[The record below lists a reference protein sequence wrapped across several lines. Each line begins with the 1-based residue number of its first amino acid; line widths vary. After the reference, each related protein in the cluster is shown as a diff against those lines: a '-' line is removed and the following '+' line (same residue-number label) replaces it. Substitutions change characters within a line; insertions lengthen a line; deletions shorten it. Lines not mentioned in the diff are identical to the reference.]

1 MKKIAIGILVL
12 FLLGFAAVLYGEKW
26 LSDNLPSIVNQN
38 EDRNYDILFE
48 DVDIRIFSGSIDFQN
63 ITLVPLN
70 DSLST
75 TVNGSVSKI
84 RMSGVKIMELIL
96 EKKVNIKEL
105 RMEEPAFRLIRKD
118 INSKPEESS
127 KAFQDLFQDI
137 VSRGLIQNFVL
148 ENGTA
153 ELYIQK
159 DSLVRFGQF
168 TDLNILAEGIR
179 TDSVTVTNTVPFLV
193 ENIHTSLKNLQ
204 IQVSETQLFKM
215 GELDF
220 DYKNRE
226 FSFHD
231 LSMKF
236 EEPWTDVVKKMEY
249 QVDMIEFDLKELK
262 IISIKTDSDPF
273 GLWTVIADKILLDS
287 LVFHDGRDKNLDR
300 PADVVKERISE
311 LIESIPF
318 PLELDTLQIINS
330 EISYSEVPKGKSEA
344 GTIYFKEFN
353 ALILNVSSID
363 SVKRDGE
370 LVMEVD
376 TKLNGVGALNVTIN
390 VPYNSGN
397 FKLLA
402 TLGAMDMA
410 KLNPTLEFMAA
421 VKIGSGKLRGMVLEM
436 DADAY
441 KSRNRFTIDYQDLE
455 IDLSKVSEEGVE
467 KKNAILSKVANFAI
481 NRDNMPGNKNYLT
494 PTYTTIRNRYR
505 SFFNLIWLSTKD
517 GFFEVLP
524 SGLGRKIMDAKENKE
539 KRTKNK

>member
-1 MKKIAIGILVL
+1 MKKIAIGLLVL
-12 FLLGFAAVLYGEKW
+12 FLLGFGAVLYSESW
-26 LSDNLPSIVNQN
+26 LSANLPGIINQN

-48 DVDIRIFSGSIDFQN
+48 DVDIRIFRGSIDFQN

-70 DSLST
+70 DSLPT
-75 TVNGSVSKI
+75 TVNGSVRKI
-84 RMSGVKIMELIL
+84 RMSGVKIMELIF

-127 KAFQDLFQDI
+127 KAFQDLFRDI

-168 TDLNILAEGIR
+168 TDLNILAEGLR
-179 TDSVTVTNTVPFLV
+179 TDSVTVTNTVPFQV

-204 IQVSETQLFKM
+204 VRISENQLFKM

-226 FSFHD
+226 FSFQD

-236 EEPWTDVVKKMEY
+236 DEPWTDEVKKMDF

-262 IISIKTDSDPF
+262 ILSIKTDSNPF

-287 LVFHDGRDKNLDR
+287 LIFHDGRDKNLDR
-300 PADVVKERISE
+300 PKDVVKERITE

-318 PLELDTLQIINS
+318 PMDLDTLQIINS
-330 EISYSEVPKGKSEA
+330 EISYSEIPKGKSEA

-353 ALILNVSSID
+353 ALILNVSSMD
-363 SVKRDGE
+363 SVTRDGE
-370 LVMEVD
+370 LVMEAE
-376 TKLNGVGALNVTIN
+376 TKLNGAGALNATIK

-397 FKLLA
+397 FNLLA
-402 TLGAMDMA
+402 SLGPMDME

-421 VKIGSGKLRGMVLEM
+421 VKIGSGALRGMVLEM
-436 DADAY
+436 EADEY
-441 KSRNRFTIDYQDLE
+441 KSRNRFTIDYEDLE
-455 IDLSKVSEEGVE
+455 IDLSKVTENGVE
-467 KKNAILSKVANFAI
+467 RKNVVLSKIANLALR
-481 NRDNMPGNKNYLT
+481 RDNLPGTKNYLI
-494 PTYTTIRNRYR
+494 PTYTTTRNRFR

-524 SGLGRKIMDAKENKE
+524 TGIGKKIMDAKENKE
-539 KRTKNK
+539 NKNRSK